1 MAETGLCNS
10 GSSFLLVLCAVAG
23 KRSQGSTWDCV
34 HSSPLPSLSPSLH
47 LQLSLLFSR
56 PLAFQSPVI
65 ILPPS
70 PSSLL
75 SVLSFTFFFLPLLSL
90 LTFFSASSLP
100 YLSHLIL
107 LTFVSFTPAYLYLS
121 GSWSTIYSQSQQCQP
136 VYHCQTEAHGQYSYD
151 GTCLYYLLSSA
162 CFAFR
167 GTQLS
172 KLNLVP
178 AL

>member
-1 MAETGLCNS
+1 MGLC
-10 GSSFLLVLCAVAG
+10 
-23 KRSQGSTWDCV
+23 
-34 HSSPLPSLSPSLH
+34 SLQPTS
-47 LQLSLLFSR
+47 LSLLPS
-56 PLAFQSPVI
+56 I
-65 ILPPS
+65 CNS
-70 PSSLL
+70 PSCSLVLLLFSLPSSSCLHLLHLCSPCFL
-75 SVLSFTFFFLPLLSL
+75 SLFSLFQLLPLLSL

-121 GSWSTIYSQSQQCQP
+121 GSCSTIYSQSQQCQP
-136 VYHCQTEAHGQYSYD
+136 VYHCQTEAHGQYSYV